1 METQFEVRLERNG
14 ELVTTVQCPNCT
26 LVADHELC
34 ALRVGADVSCIAC
47 GRRMLITPGDWEEIN
62 EKVRLARKRWNERAL
77 SRPSPRSLTLATH
90 ATGDS
95 GRG

>member
-1 METQFEVRLERNG
+1 MKTQFEVRLERNG
-14 ELVTTVQCPNCT
+14 ELVTAVQCPNCT

-34 ALRVGADVSCIAC
+34 ALRVGADVSCGAC

-77 SRPSPRSLTLATH
+77 SRSSPHALAHADH
-90 ATGDS
+90 ATS
-95 GRG
+95 GSG